1 MRIFKNGDKPLKKND
16 KFLKYYREIDDSSNK
31 LQEIINNKKNC
42 NYFFNEKFSE
52 KDIKFYINLL
62 DFSNVTDMDGM
73 FQNCSDL
80 QTIPELDTSN
90 VTNMTCM
97 FYECHN
103 LQTIPQLNTS
113 KVTDMFSMFGYCY
126 GLQTIPQLNTSKVT
140 KMSNMF
146 NNCENL
152 QTIDITSMDKIANTS
167 DSIYMCYNCLSLT
180 KFIIRNMTVI
190 PPLSSNSFS
199 NCYHFKGMVN
209 STYNPEGLKDGR
221 IYVPDNMVESLKT
234 ATNWSAYADIIV
246 PLSSL
251 EE

>member
-16 KFLKYYREIDDSSNK
+16 KFLKYYREIDDSSNR

-62 DFSNVTDMDGM
+62 DFSNVSDMDGL

-80 QTIPELDTSN
+80 LSIPELDTSN
-90 VTNMTCM
+90 VTKMNSM
-97 FYECHN
+97 FNGCTN
-103 LQTIPQLNTS
+103 LQTIPQLDTS
-113 KVTDMFSMFGYCY
+113 NVTE
-126 GLQTIPQLNTSKVT
+126 
-140 KMSNMF
+140 MSYMF

-167 DSIYMCYNCLSLT
+167 DSTYMCYNCHSLT

-199 NCYHFKGMVN
+199 NCYHFKGTVN

-221 IYVPDNMVESLKT
+221 IYVPDNMVDSLKK
-234 ATNWSAYADIIV
+234 ATNWSTYADIIV
-246 PLSSL
+246 PLSTL